1 MSMKS
6 IKQLTNN
13 FWLVLGLAVAA
24 PLASQAQDDA
34 VAKGEQ
40 VFQAICSV
48 CHKMGEQVIGPDLT
62 GIHDRRSPEWI
73 KGFIKNSAKMIA
85 AGDKDAVEVFE
96 KFNKTQMLA
105 FESTLAEADLDAVVA
120 YLKGAKAP
128 VAVVTPPT
136 PITDP
141 VTETTAAPAPAKG
154 WFAAMSDGEK
164 MIFASVLG
172 LVALIGGILLTV
184 VFQLMGY
191 IRDLGGKAA
200 EAAGAVEAK
209 PQIFRLGSRGLV
221 ADIRGLFSGVV
232 TDEYIEGHTYDGIQ
246 ELDNGMPSWL
256 AYFFYVTIVFG
267 AVYWLNYHTFKFSE
281 LSDDEYKTEMAQA
294 AMMYGDTKD
303 KVRVAIVPVTAKEQI
318 EKGKASFMAN
328 CAACHGKL
336 GEGTVGPNLTDE
348 YWKHGGKFEDIFKVV
363 REGVPA
369 KGMIA
374 WKGKLSDQDILEVS
388 TYIQGLKGTN
398 PPNAKAP
405 EGDKAP

>member
-1 MSMKS
+1 MKR

-13 FWLVLGLAVAA
+13 FWVALGLAVAM
-24 PLASQAQDDA
+24 PLAGQAQDDA

-40 VFQAICSV
+40 VFQANCSV

-85 AGDKDAVEVFE
+85 AGDKDAIEVFE

-105 FESTLAEADLDAVVA
+105 FESTLAEADLDAVVT
-120 YLKGAKAP
+120 YLKTAQAP
-128 VAVVTPPT
+128 AAVVTPPPPT
-136 PITDP
+136 G
-141 VTETTAAPAPAKG
+141 TATQTVAPPAPAKN
-154 WFAAMSDGEK
+154 WFTAMSDGEK

-172 LVALIGGILLTV
+172 LVALIGGILVTV
-184 VFQLMGY
+184 VFQLLGY
-191 IRDLGGKAA
+191 IRDLGGKPA
-200 EAAGAVEAK
+200 EVEAK
-209 PQIFRLGSRGLV
+209 PQIFRLGSRGIL

-256 AYFFYVTIVFG
+256 AYFFYVTVIFG
-267 AVYWLNYHTFKFSE
+267 AVYWLNYHTFKFGE
-281 LSDDEYKTEMAQA
+281 LSDDEYQTEMAQA

-318 EKGKASFMAN
+318 EQGKANYVTN

-348 YWKHGGKFEDIFKVV
+348 YWLHGGKFEDIFKVV

-405 EGDKAP
+405 QGDKAP

>member
-1 MSMKS
+1 
-6 IKQLTNN
+6 
-13 FWLVLGLAVAA
+13 LGLAAA
-24 PLASQAQDDA
+24 TPLASQAQDDA

-40 VFQAICSV
+40 VFQANCSV

-85 AGDKDAVEVFE
+85 AGDKDAIEVFE

-105 FESTLAEADLDAVVA
+105 FEATLAETDLDAVVT
-120 YLKGAKAP
+120 YLKTAKAP
-128 VAVVTPPT
+128 VAVVTPPPT
-136 PITDP
+136 PDL
-141 VTETTAAPAPAKG
+141 VVAETTAAPAPAKG
-154 WFAAMSDGEK
+154 WFATMSDGEK

-191 IRDLGGKAA
+191 IRDLSPKAA
-200 EAAGAVEAK
+200 EVAGAAEAK
-209 PQIFRLGSRGLV
+209 PQIFRLGSRGIL

-281 LSDDEYKTEMAQA
+281 LPDDEYKTEMAQA
-294 AMMYGDTKD
+294 AMLYGNRP
-303 KVRVAIVPVTAKEQI
+303 KVALVPVTAKDQI
-318 EKGKASFMAN
+318 EKGKVAFIAN

-336 GEGTVGPNLTDE
+336 GEGGIGPNLTDDHWL
-348 YWKHGGKFEDIFKVV
+348 YGGKFEDIYKVIN
-363 REGVPA
+363 EGGA
-369 KGMIA
+369 AGKGMIA
-374 WKGKLSDQDILEVS
+374 WKGKLSDQNMLEVS
-388 TYIQGLKGTN
+388 TFIQTLAGTN

-405 EGDKAP
+405 QGDKVP